1 MNKLEIN
8 MMESAKDLRDYI
20 KTLGLSAEQSEKID
34 NLILKHIDDCVHWG
48 IQVKLAE
55 MLEEMGEDD

>member
-1 MNKLEIN
+1 MNILESK
-8 MMESAKDLRDYI
+8 MMESAKNLRDYI

>member
-1 MNKLEIN
+1 MNILIKN

-20 KTLGLSAEQSEKID
+20 KTLGLSEEQSEKID
-34 NLILKHIDDCVHWG
+34 SLILKHVDDCVHWG

>member
-1 MNKLEIN
+1 MNILERN

>member
-1 MNKLEIN
+1 MNILERN

-20 KTLGLSAEQSEKID
+20 KTLGLSEEQSEKID

>member
-8 MMESAKDLRDYI
+8 MMESAKELLEFI

-34 NLILKHIDDCVHWG
+34 NLILKHIDDCIRWG
-48 IQVKLAE
+48 VQVKLGH
-55 MLEEMGEDD
+55 MLEEMGEND

>member
-1 MNKLEIN
+1 MNKLEIK

-34 NLILKHIDDCVHWG
+34 NLILKHIDDCIRWG
-48 IQVKLAE
+48 VQVKLGY
-55 MLEEMGEDD
+55 MLEEMGENE